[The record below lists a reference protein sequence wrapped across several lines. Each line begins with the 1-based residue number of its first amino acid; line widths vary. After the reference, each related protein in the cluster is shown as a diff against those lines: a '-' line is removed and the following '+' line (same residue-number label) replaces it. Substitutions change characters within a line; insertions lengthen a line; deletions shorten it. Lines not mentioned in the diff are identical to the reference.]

1 MRTPACSRG
10 LTANRCKVFISLSL
24 PLHLHILKHH
34 TCCGLQE
41 NDTVNY
47 AAPLSRADFDA
58 ALEKYSICKLTVLT
72 DQDPESG
79 MPGSPGCH
87 LS

>member
-1 MRTPACSRG
+1 M
-10 LTANRCKVFISLSL
+10 
-24 PLHLHILKHH
+24 
-34 TCCGLQE
+34 
-41 NDTVNY
+41 NY

-79 MPGSPGCH
+79 MPDSPGCH